1 MSPIYKTR
9 KSKIWIAFFLA
20 PTVLIFVAIVIIP
33 LFQSFYYS
41 FFEWNGISTVAFR
54 GLENYKRLLKA
65 REMAVS
71 MKNSVLYSLELT
83 AYQVGLGTLFAFI
96 FSSEDPRKNAF
107 SEYLLYSGPAVGV
120 GRVAALDM
128 DLSRGLRPYQ

>member
-96 FSSEDPRKNAF
+96 FSS
-107 SEYLLYSGPAVGV
+107 V
-120 GRVAALDM
+120 
-128 DLSRGLRPYQ
+128 